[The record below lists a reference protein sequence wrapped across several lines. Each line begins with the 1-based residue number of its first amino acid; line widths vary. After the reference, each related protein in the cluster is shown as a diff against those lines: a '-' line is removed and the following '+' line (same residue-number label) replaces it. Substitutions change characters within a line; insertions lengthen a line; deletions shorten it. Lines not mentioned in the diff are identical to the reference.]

1 MQVLATAITKI
12 FNPAITSLATIAVA
26 VWVQEI
32 ATAQKMLWL
41 ILGLFVATVPM
52 AVLYLQYKRG
62 QLSSLWSPSAL
73 ERRDSY
79 IAWVVTALSFSLLAF
94 WLAAPRLILAL
105 GLVFLVLGVV
115 NLLATASLK
124 ISVHSELITTF
135 VMTAILTVSVSLIYL
150 AVLILLV
157 AWARLRLK
165 AHSVS
170 EVSFGT
176 MLAILVVYFVFSVF
190 GLATF

>member
-105 GLVFLVLGVV
+105 GLVFLVLG
-115 NLLATASLK
+115 
-124 ISVHSELITTF
+124 
-135 VMTAILTVSVSLIYL
+135 
-150 AVLILLV
+150 
-157 AWARLRLK
+157 
-165 AHSVS
+165 
-170 EVSFGT
+170 
-176 MLAILVVYFVFSVF
+176 
-190 GLATF
+190 